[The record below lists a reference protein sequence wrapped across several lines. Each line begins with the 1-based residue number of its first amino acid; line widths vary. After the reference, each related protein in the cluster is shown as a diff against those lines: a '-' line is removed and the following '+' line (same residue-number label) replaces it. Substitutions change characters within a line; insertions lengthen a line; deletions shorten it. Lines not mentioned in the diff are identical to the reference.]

1 MMSHVKLHS
10 STTYHILLVDFGE
23 LPTKLIKTNAHF
35 VLEYPLVYNSIRD
48 KFQSLSQNVVLG
60 NLKSFFQLDHQ
71 AYIGLYVTEPPHSTT
86 LRNYPVWNEPAQY
99 AFSPGHYKSFGFPA
113 DSRINFISF
122 HSIPERCNMNPSAI
136 MLDNFNPQVLR
147 RYAAAPV

>member
-1 MMSHVKLHS
+1 MMSHVKVHS

-35 VLEYPLVYNSIRD
+35 VLEYPLVYNSIMD

-86 LRNYPVWNEPAQY
+86 LRNYPV
-99 AFSPGHYKSFGFPA
+99 
-113 DSRINFISF
+113 
-122 HSIPERCNMNPSAI
+122 
-136 MLDNFNPQVLR
+136 
-147 RYAAAPV
+147 